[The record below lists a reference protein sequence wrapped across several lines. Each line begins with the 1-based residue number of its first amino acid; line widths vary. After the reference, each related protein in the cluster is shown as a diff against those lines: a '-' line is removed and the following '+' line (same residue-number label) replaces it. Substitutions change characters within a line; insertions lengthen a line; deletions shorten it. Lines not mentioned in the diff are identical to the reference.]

1 MGVSQNVTLFYV
13 LRMYYV
19 MRSIGTATLGTAKR
33 NISQNV
39 KHNAKRN
46 KLTQIVILIVAA
58 LDSKRRPKWGSRKT

>member
-19 MRSIGTATLGTAKR
+19 LRSLGTAKR

-39 KHNAKRN
+39 KHNEKRN
-46 KLTQIVILIVAA
+46 NLTQIVTII
-58 LDSKRRPKWGSRKT
+58 

>member
-1 MGVSQNVTLFYV
+1 MGVSQNVTMFYI

-19 MRSIGTATLGTAKR
+19 LRSLER

-46 KLTQIVILIVAA
+46 NLTQIVIII
-58 LDSKRRPKWGSRKT
+58 